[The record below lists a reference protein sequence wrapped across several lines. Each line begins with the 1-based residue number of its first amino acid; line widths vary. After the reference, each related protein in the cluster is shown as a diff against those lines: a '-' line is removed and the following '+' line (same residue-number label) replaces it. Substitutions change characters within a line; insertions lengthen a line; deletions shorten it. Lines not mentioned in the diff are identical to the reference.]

1 MSAEENKAVVRRF
14 FDELNRGNVSALD
27 DLLNDQYTGHFTGV
41 PVPMNRQGL
50 KQFVDLSA
58 GPFPDFSHQI
68 EDLLAEDDK
77 VVARVTYSGTHRREF
92 MGLPAT
98 GKQVCRVSRQQFVET
113 SRLRHAI
120 MLHSSVCAPRS
131 SVQGEHRCTGSMTPT
146 PVRPRRR

>member
-27 DLLNDQYTGHFTGV
+27 DLLDDQYTGRFTGV
-41 PVPMNRQGL
+41 PVPMNRQSL

-77 VVARVTYSGTHRREF
+77 VVARVTYNGTHRREF

-98 GKQVCRVSRQQFVET
+98 GKQVRFSGINIFWLKGGKVVEQWSQSDQLSMLQQMG
-113 SRLRHAI
+113 AI
-120 MLHSSVCAPRS
+120 PAQP
-131 SVQGEHRCTGSMTPT
+131 
-146 PVRPRRR
+146 

>member
-27 DLLNDQYTGHFTGV
+27 DLLDDQYTGHFTGV

-77 VVARVTYSGTHRREF
+77 VVARVIYSGTHRREF

-98 GKQVCRVSRQQFVET
+98 GKQVRFSGINIFWLKGGKVVEQWSQSDQLSMLQQMG
-113 SRLRHAI
+113 AI
-120 MLHSSVCAPRS
+120 PAQP
-131 SVQGEHRCTGSMTPT
+131 
-146 PVRPRRR
+146 

>member
-27 DLLNDQYTGHFTGV
+27 DLLDDQYTGHFTGV
-41 PVPMNRQGL
+41 PVPMNRQSL

-98 GKQVCRVSRQQFVET
+98 GKQVRFSGINIFWLKGGKVVEQWSQSDQLSMLQQMG
-113 SRLRHAI
+113 AI
-120 MLHSSVCAPRS
+120 PAQP
-131 SVQGEHRCTGSMTPT
+131 
-146 PVRPRRR
+146 

>member
-27 DLLNDQYTGHFTGV
+27 DLLDDQYTGHFTGV

-50 KQFVDLSA
+50 NQFVDLSA

-77 VVARVTYSGTHRREF
+77 VVARVAYSGTHRREF

-98 GKQVCRVSRQQFVET
+98 GKQVRFSGINIFWLKGGKVVEQWSQSDQLSMLQQMG
-113 SRLRHAI
+113 AI
-120 MLHSSVCAPRS
+120 PAQP
-131 SVQGEHRCTGSMTPT
+131 
-146 PVRPRRR
+146 